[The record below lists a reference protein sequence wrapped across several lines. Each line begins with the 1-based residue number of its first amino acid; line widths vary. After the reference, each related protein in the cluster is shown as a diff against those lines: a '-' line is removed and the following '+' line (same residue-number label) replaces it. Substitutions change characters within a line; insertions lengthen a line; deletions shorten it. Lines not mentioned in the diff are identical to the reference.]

1 MKRLGEIGNQI
12 ELIVVKFLLSLNII
26 ADFNSPQFLLILNP
40 LSTLNKADMDRP
52 DGWYKDAIIYQV
64 HVKAFKDSNGD
75 GIGDF
80 KGLISKLDYLKS
92 LGINTLWVMPFYPS
106 PLKDDGY
113 DIADYYNINST
124 YGNMEE
130 LKTLISESH
139 AREMRIITE
148 LVINHTSDQHEWF
161 KRAKAS
167 PPDSSFRHYYVWSD
181 DPSKYQGVRIIFTD
195 SEPSN
200 WSKDEETGL
209 FYWHRFFH
217 HQPDLN
223 FDNPDVQEEIF
234 KLLDYWAA
242 IGVDGFRLD
251 AIPYLFE
258 REGTTCE
265 NLPET
270 HAFLKKLRSHL
281 DKKHHGLLFLS
292 ESNMWPEDTIQ
303 YFGDGDE
310 CHMNYHFPVMP
321 RLYLALKKADRTP
334 VEYIMNRTPKIPEPC
349 QWAVFLRCHDE
360 LTLEMVTQE
369 DRNFMWEHY
378 AADQRAR
385 INLGIRKRLSTLMDN
400 DMRKIKLMNAILFSL
415 PGTPLVYYGD
425 EIGMGDNI
433 WLNDRDG
440 VRTPMQWD
448 GSENGGFSSAPKE
461 KLYLPCVDTPEFHYS
476 KLSVAASE
484 ENPDSLLHWMR
495 EIIRLRKGLLVLG
508 RGSFIFTNADHP
520 SILSYW
526 REYQGE
532 NILIVINLSDMP
544 QKTTIDLS
552 KPGYTAELQD
562 QFSSRVISAAGGA
575 AILNLKP
582 YDFLWLIEIENGTLD
597 LVEKRLALS
606 QN

>member
-1 MKRLGEIGNQI
+1 
-12 ELIVVKFLLSLNII
+12 
-26 ADFNSPQFLLILNP
+26 
-40 LSTLNKADMDRP
+40 MDRP
-52 DGWYKDAIIYQV
+52 DGWFKDAVIYQV
-64 HVKAFKDSNGD
+64 HVKTFKDSNAD

-80 KGLISKLDYLKS
+80 AGLIGKLDYIKD
-92 LGINTLWVMPFYPS
+92 LGVNTIWIMPFYPS

-113 DIADYYNINST
+113 DIADYYHVNPT
-124 YGNMEE
+124 YGSAEE
-130 LKTLISESH
+130 LKTLISEAH
-139 AREMRIITE
+139 VRDLRIITE

-167 PPDSSFRHYYVWSD
+167 PPDSSYRNYYVWSD
-181 DPSKYQGVRIIFTD
+181 NPTKYKGVRIIFTD

-209 FYWHRFFH
+209 YYWHRFFY

-234 KLLDYWAA
+234 KLMDFWAA
-242 IGVDGFRLD
+242 LGVDGFRLD

-258 REGTTCE
+258 REGTSCE

-281 DKKHHGLLFLS
+281 DQKHKGLLFLS
-292 ESNMWPEDTIQ
+292 ESNMWPEDTVQ

-334 VEYIMNRTPKIPEPC
+334 IEYIMNRTPKIPDEC

-360 LTLEMVTQE
+360 LTLEMVTPE
-369 DRNFMWEHY
+369 DRQYMWDHY

-385 INLGIRKRLSTLMDN
+385 INLGIRKRLATLMDN
-400 DMRKIKLMNAILFSL
+400 DIQKIKLMNAILFSL
-415 PGTPLVYYGD
+415 PGTPIVYYGD

-448 GSENGGFSSAPKE
+448 DSENGGFSNAPRE
-461 KLYLPCVDTPEFHYS
+461 KLYLPCVETPEFHYS
-476 KLSVAASE
+476 NLNVTSSE
-484 ENPDSLLHWMR
+484 NDPHSLLHWMR
-495 EIIRLRKGLLVLG
+495 NIIRLRKELKVMG
-508 RGSFIFTNADHP
+508 RGTFLFANADHP
-520 SILSYW
+520 SILTYW
-526 REYQGE
+526 REYYME
-532 NILIVINLSDMP
+532 RVLVVINLSGLP
-544 QKTTIDLS
+544 QKTKIDLG
-552 KPGYTAELQD
+552 KPGFGNDMIDLLSHRSTVASEGY
-562 QFSSRVISAAGGA
+562 
-575 AILNLKP
+575 LNLQVQP
-582 YDFLWLIEIENGTLD
+582 YDYLWLKETESDRLE
-597 LVEKRLALS
+597 LVEKKMVMS
-606 QN
+606 QH